1 MGKES
6 IKNKRN
12 KFTYPIAVLGMTTM
26 LMMGA
31 GATYVVGADEF
42 DVVHTDVEEEKL
54 VDNKEELP
62 KLHYLVVGGEPRD
75 IEYSIEDIEGKLSY
89 YINTTGEEYEI
100 EGLKDVSDGEL
111 DVMFEEVSEGF
122 KVNSI
127 LDYGNIGFHGEGHF
141 VLDSEDLIGLKPE
154 GKVTEHIAQYNEE
167 TETYEILAQRAGV
180 MPIEELEMEDED
192 IALITFIEFDE
203 EDKKESKEVEGEEKE
218 TDKESE
224 ETKESKE
231 SKETDGNKE
240 SEEPKEDESKD
251 TDDDKESEEEKEEES
266 KDTDD
271 DKGEKEEDVEEDT
284 ESESKVED
292 EKDDN
297 VKKESKEEYS
307 EVDTS
312 KKGGND
318 TFMGD
323 ILEIGVLKDEE
334 TDEELT
340 VIYANPM
347 QTTALMEDI
356 GKPLSET
363 RIYSENGIE
372 TAQDLYDK
380 FGLYNIPKE
389 LEELYREELD
399 ENGDGIMGN
408 APGKEILTGIVLG
421 KPDVS
426 DPESEKGIGELDEE
440 DIEESDATPDDFDI
454 NEDLPSD
461 WEEGSQDVG
470 GEDSTTGDTTVDYPD
485 WFDPESGEEN
495 PDLDYIEEGVVA
507 IPDDYE
513 YEEELPEEEVDDT
526 DETDDENPPEEEED
540 NNSIIDIIIG
550 GGDKEEDKEE
560 EGSETPT
567 EEDNIKDTVEDGDV
581 DDSNTEEDGENTEDI
596 IIDED
601 GNPVEEDGAEDSEEG
616 DTEGSEPELPK
627 EDVVT
632 GDIIEESTGDEGG
645 ESKELEREPTIE
657 EGTDGSSNEKDNSF
671 KPDTSKYPNKV
682 VNSEDL
688 IGDSNGV
695 SKVDGQEVIIEID
708 EEGNIVTIRKSDGSL
723 VLAENDTTKRLEL
736 VDAQGIGGVTDPKDI
751 QEAINGEGITLMSN
765 EDIESEVLEELPTN
779 DEIKELMSEGM
790 GKDMNAPEELPDT
803 GVTTGIDGLI
813 PLALSLIVIGGIGV
827 YVNRRKVK

>member
-1 MGKES
+1 MGM
-6 IKNKRN
+6 
-12 KFTYPIAVLGMTTM
+12 ATM

-31 GATYVVGADEF
+31 GATYIAGADEF
-42 DVVHTDVEEEKL
+42 DVVHTDVEKEKL

-127 LDYGNIGFHGEGHF
+127 LDYGNIGFHGEGNF

-180 MPIEELEMEDED
+180 LPIEELEMEDED

-203 EDKKESKEVEGEEKE
+203 EDKKESKEVEEEEKE

-231 SKETDGNKE
+231 TDGDKE
-240 SEEPKEDESKD
+240 SEEPEEEPEEEESKDTDGDKDSEEPKED
-251 TDDDKESEEEKEEES
+251 ES

-292 EKDDN
+292 KKDDKKDDN

-347 QTTALMEDI
+347 QTMALMEDI

-389 LEELYREELD
+389 FEELYREELD

-408 APGKEILTGIVLG
+408 APDKEILTGIVLG

-426 DPESEKGIGELDEE
+426 DPEPETGIGELDEE
-440 DIEESDATPDDFDI
+440 DIEESDATPDGFGI
-454 NEDLPSD
+454 EEDLPSD
-461 WEEGSQDVG
+461 WEDGNQDVG
-470 GEDSTTGDTTVDYPD
+470 GEDTSVDNGTVEFPD
-485 WFDPESGEEN
+485 GFDPESGVEN

-526 DETDDENPPEEEED
+526 DETDDENPPEEED
-540 NNSIIDIIIG
+540 NDSIIDIIIG
-550 GGDKEEDKEE
+550 GGDKEEDKE
-560 EGSETPT
+560 
-567 EEDNIKDTVEDGDV
+567 
-581 DDSNTEEDGENTEDI
+581 
-596 IIDED
+596 
-601 GNPVEEDGAEDSEEG
+601 EEG

-645 ESKELEREPTIE
+645 ESEELEREPTIE
-657 EGTDGSSNEKDNSF
+657 EGTDESSNEKDNTF

-708 EEGNIVTIRKSDGSL
+708 EDGNIVTIRKSDGSL
-723 VLAENDTTKRLEL
+723 VLADNETTKRLEL
-736 VDAQGIGGVTDPKDI
+736 VDSQGIGGMTDPKDI
-751 QEAINGEGITLMSN
+751 QDAINGEGITLMSN
-765 EDIESEVLEELPTN
+765 EDIESEVLDEIQTN

-790 GKDMNAPEELPDT
+790 GKDMNASEELPDT

-813 PLALSLIVIGGIGV
+813 PLALSLIVIGGIAV
-827 YVNRRKVK
+827 YVNRRKVN

>member
-1 MGKES
+1 MGM
-6 IKNKRN
+6 
-12 KFTYPIAVLGMTTM
+12 ATM

-127 LDYGNIGFHGEGHF
+127 LDYGNIGFHGEGNF

-180 MPIEELEMEDED
+180 IPIEELEMDDED

-203 EDKKESKEVEGEEKE
+203 EDEKESKVVEDEEEE

-224 ETKESKE
+224 ETKESKQ
-231 SKETDGNKE
+231 TDVDKE
-240 SEEPKEDESKD
+240 SEEPKEEEEESKE
-251 TDDDKESEEEKEEES
+251 TEGDKESDEAKEEES
-266 KDTDD
+266 KDTDG
-271 DKGEKEEDVEEDT
+271 DKEEKEEDIEEDVEEDVEEDT
-284 ESESKVED
+284 ESESEVED
-292 EKDDN
+292 KKDDN

-389 LEELYREELD
+389 FEELYREELD

-408 APGKEILTGIVLG
+408 APDKEILTGIVLG

-426 DPESEKGIGELDEE
+426 DPESEPGIGDLDEE
-440 DIEESDATPDDFDI
+440 DMEESDATPDDFDI
-454 NEDLPSD
+454 EEDLPSD
-461 WEEGSQDVG
+461 WEDGNQDVG
-470 GEDSTTGDTTVDYPD
+470 GEDTSVDNGKVEFPD
-485 WFDPESGEEN
+485 GFDPESGVEN

-540 NNSIIDIIIG
+540 NDSIIDIIIG
-550 GGDKEEDKEE
+550 GGDKEEEE
-560 EGSETPT
+560 EGSGTPT
-567 EEDNIKDTVEDGDV
+567 EEEDIIEDNIEDGDV
-581 DDSNTEEDGENTEDI
+581 DDSNTEEDGEITEDI

-632 GDIIEESTGDEGG
+632 GDIIEESTGDEEG

-657 EGTDGSSNEKDNSF
+657 EGTDESSNEKDNTF

-708 EEGNIVTIRKSDGSL
+708 EDGNIVTIRKSDGSL
-723 VLAENDTTKRLEL
+723 VLADNETTKRLEL

-751 QEAINGEGITLMSN
+751 QDAINGEGITLMSN
-765 EDIESEVLEELPTN
+765 EDIESEVLEEIQTN

-803 GVTTGIDGLI
+803 GVTTGIGGLI
-813 PLALSLIVIGGIGV
+813 PLAVSLIVIGGIGV

>member
-1 MGKES
+1 MGM
-6 IKNKRN
+6 
-12 KFTYPIAVLGMTTM
+12 ATM

-31 GATYVVGADEF
+31 GATYIVGADEF

-127 LDYGNIGFHGEGHF
+127 LDYGNIGFHGEGNF

-180 MPIEELEMEDED
+180 LPIEELEMEDED

-203 EDKKESKEVEGEEKE
+203 EDKKESKVVEDEEKE

-231 SKETDGNKE
+231 TDGDKE
-240 SEEPKEDESKD
+240 SEEQKEEESKDTDGDKDSEEPKEDESKD
-251 TDDDKESEEEKEEES
+251 TDDDK
-266 KDTDD
+266 
-271 DKGEKEEDVEEDT
+271 GEKEDVEEDT
-284 ESESKVED
+284 ESESEVED
-292 EKDDN
+292 KKDDD
-297 VKKESKEEYS
+297 VKKESKGEYS

-323 ILEIGVLKDEE
+323 ILEIGVLKDAE
-334 TDEELT
+334 TDEEIT

-389 LEELYREELD
+389 FEELYREELD

-408 APGKEILTGIVLG
+408 APDKEILTGIVLG

-426 DPESEKGIGELDEE
+426 DPEPEKGVGELDEE

-454 NEDLPSD
+454 EEDLPSD
-461 WEEGSQDVG
+461 WEDGNQEVG
-470 GEDSTTGDTTVDYPD
+470 GEDTTESNGTVEFPD
-485 WFDPESGEEN
+485 GFDPESGEEN

-526 DETDDENPPEEEED
+526 DETDDENQPEEED

-550 GGDKEEDKEE
+550 GGDKEDEEE

-567 EEDNIKDTVEDGDV
+567 EEDIIEDNIEDGDV
-581 DDSNTEEDGENTEDI
+581 DDSNTEEDGENTVDI

-627 EDVVT
+627 EDVVN

-657 EGTDGSSNEKDNSF
+657 EGTDGSSNEKDNTF
-671 KPDTSKYPNKV
+671 KPDTSKYPSKV

-708 EEGNIVTIRKSDGSL
+708 EDGNIVTIRKSDGSL
-723 VLAENDTTKRLEL
+723 VLAENETTKRLEL
-736 VDAQGIGGVTDPKDI
+736 VNTQGIGGMTDPKDI
-751 QEAINGEGITLMSN
+751 QDAINGEGITLMSN
-765 EDIESEVLEELPTN
+765 EGIESEVLEEIQTN

-790 GKDMNAPEELPDT
+790 GKDMNAQEELPDT
-803 GVTTGIDGLI
+803 GVTSGIDGLI
-813 PLALSLIVIGGIGV
+813 PLALSLIVIGGIAV
-827 YVNRRKVK
+827 YVNRRKVN